1 MGEEKASQTFGSIAV
16 KMGFITEKQQLEEAL
31 YIQAGEEVLTEKRR
45 PLGRILLNKG
55 LITFP
60 QMGEV
65 MESLKQ
71 SKSE

>member
-16 KMGFITEKQQLEEAL
+16 KMGFITEKQLEEAL